1 MLMCINDLPGYG
13 SEESVE
19 KSCTGA
25 ELVKAIST
33 PLGACVKGFPLAE
46 RLHPFERA
54 LLDLTIGLDLYEKR
68 LARLTSLRQSAVQV

>member
-1 MLMCINDLPGYG
+1 MCTDDWHNFDSKRRVINGCIN
-13 SEESVE
+13 
-19 KSCTGA
+19 A

-33 PLGACVKGFPLAE
+33 PLGACVKGFPQAE